1 MIPDFSSFVP
11 NASGA
16 ECCLI
21 YSGHFYIVG
30 SSGRV
35 CRLLDL
41 KDVFHVAWIKI
52 IKGLINFHA

>member
-11 NASGA
+11 NTSGA
-16 ECCLI
+16 ECCLV
-21 YSGHFYIVG
+21 YSGHIYIVG
-30 SSGRV
+30 LSGRV

-52 IKGLINFHA
+52 IRGLMNFHA